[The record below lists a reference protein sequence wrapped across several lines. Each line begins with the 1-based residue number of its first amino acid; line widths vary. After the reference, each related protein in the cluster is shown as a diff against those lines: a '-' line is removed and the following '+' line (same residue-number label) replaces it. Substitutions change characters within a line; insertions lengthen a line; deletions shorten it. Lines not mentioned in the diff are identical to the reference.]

1 MIFWKAAMV
10 KWICIFPR
18 QNEHSVPI
26 IDLHNL
32 SYFGKPA
39 WIINRKSFSFEM
51 FVPAT
56 FTCRIN
62 NTCQK
67 YWPRVIIQ
75 HSNIDS
81 HVWVAQVRR
90 TKAADQLVKTS
101 TFLSCVI
108 CGYFPLFLLPVYS
121 FRSISFS
128 FRLFFLSSTTPPSS
142 LPLSSFNFL
151 YLQGFPKLVINYIC
165 IHAHLMIYAIK
176 NTTIHF
182 LILHNFKFRFDF
194 SLLLNN

>member
-1 MIFWKAAMV
+1 MIFWKPAMV

-51 FVPAT
+51 FVPAA

-108 CGYFPLFLLPVYS
+108 CGYFPCFFCLSTCFDPFLSHFACSFFLPLLP
-121 FRSISFS
+121 
-128 FRLFFLSSTTPPSS
+128 LLHFLSLHST
-142 LPLSSFNFL
+142 SFIYKGFL
-151 YLQGFPKLVINYIC
+151 N
-165 IHAHLMIYAIK
+165 
-176 NTTIHF
+176 
-182 LILHNFKFRFDF
+182 
-194 SLLLNN
+194 